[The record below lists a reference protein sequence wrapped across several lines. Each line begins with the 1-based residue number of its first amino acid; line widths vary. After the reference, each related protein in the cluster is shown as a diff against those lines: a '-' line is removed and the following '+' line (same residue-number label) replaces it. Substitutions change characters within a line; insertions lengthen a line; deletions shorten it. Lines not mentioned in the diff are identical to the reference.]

1 MAETVE
7 IMLVAGVLWTAV
19 ILYLGHLD
27 SRVRR
32 LEGK

>member
-1 MAETVE
+1 MAELME
-7 IMLVAGVLWTAV
+7 IMLVAGILWTAV
-19 ILYLGHLD
+19 ILYLVHLD